1 MTENELQP
9 LFDFLPCRTPE
20 AWIHWAMADL
30 ETLLIDHALCE
41 HKAAATALSLM
52 FRYCEFD
59 ALQGQM
65 SRLAREELVHFEQ
78 VRKIIK
84 SRGLSY
90 RYQSPSRY
98 AGSLFKLCA
107 SHEPQRLVD
116 RLIVGAFVEARSC
129 ERFHALLPYLDAE
142 LAKFYQGLLASEA
155 RHFENYLKLAQQV
168 QPEGLQERIAD
179 FRQLEQQLIESPDQ
193 EMRFHSGV
201 PS

>member
-1 MTENELQP
+1 MTDAELEP
-9 LFDFLPCRTPE
+9 LFAFLPCRTPR
-20 AWIHWAMADL
+20 AWIDWALADL

-52 FRYCEFD
+52 YRYCEFD

-78 VRKIIK
+78 VRKILK
-84 SRGLSY
+84 ARGITY

-98 AGSLFKLCA
+98 ASSLMKQCA
-107 SHEPQRLVD
+107 SHEPQRLLD

-129 ERFHALLPYLDAE
+129 ERFHALLPYLPAD

-168 QPEGLQERIAD
+168 RSQGLSERIAE
-179 FRQLEQQLIESPDQ
+179 FRQIEQQLIEANDV